1 MTNNAFTL
9 AEVLITLG
17 IIGIVA
23 ALTIPNLLAKYNRM
37 VTANRL
43 AKVYSTISNGIK
55 LSEND
60 NGPMK
65 EWPNGA
71 EMEMESYWNTYWKPY
86 FIGAELCA
94 NTDECGFPRSF
105 NNHKWVGDANWTV
118 SSGNSRILF
127 RLVDGTIV
135 FLPRNT
141 TALNPDGSLRP
152 AYVNL
157 LVIDINGPKLP
168 NESGKDTFMFMRNTN
183 SGITPYS
190 GGDCKTSP
198 IYCAELIMQNNWK
211 IPDDYPWIK

>member
-1 MTNNAFTL
+1 MTITAFTL

-17 IIGIVA
+17 IIGVVA
-23 ALTIPNLLAKYNRM
+23 AMTLPNLMAKYNRM

-43 AKVYSTISNGIK
+43 AKAYSTISNGIK

-65 EWPNGA
+65 EWPTGA
-71 EMEMESYWNTYWKPY
+71 EMEMDSYWNIYWKPY
-86 FIGAELCA
+86 FVGAELCA
-94 NTDECGFPRSF
+94 NTTACGFPRSF
-105 NNHKWVGDANWTV
+105 NNQKWVGNASWGV
-118 SSGNSRILF
+118 GSNSTRILF
-127 RLVDGTIV
+127 RLVDGTII

-141 TALNPDGSLRP
+141 TDINGNP

-157 LVIDINGPKLP
+157 MVVDVNGAKLP
-168 NESGKDTFMFMRNTN
+168 NESGKDTFLFKRNTN
-183 SGITPYS
+183 SGITPYT
-190 GGDCKTSP
+190 GGDCYTNP